1 MVQNTDDRQ
10 YKEEKT
16 MTVKQY
22 FRNGGKWNI
31 QCNTDTPYRVMSVNV
46 GFLNDRKMEDETQF
60 DIKAYDVI
68 ELDKLFREFCKD
80 NGFPTDTVTYIDVVR
95 VAETMEELQCIN
107 I

>member
-1 MVQNTDDRQ
+1 MVQNTNDRQ

-31 QCNTDTPYRVMSVNV
+31 QCDTDITYRFMTVNV

-60 DIKAYDVI
+60 DIRAYDAD
-68 ELDKLFREFCKD
+68 ELSSLFHDFCMEHD
-80 NGFPTDTVTYIDVVR
+80 LAENTVTYVEVVH
-95 VAETMEELQCIN
+95 VAETMEVLEELC
-107 I
+107 